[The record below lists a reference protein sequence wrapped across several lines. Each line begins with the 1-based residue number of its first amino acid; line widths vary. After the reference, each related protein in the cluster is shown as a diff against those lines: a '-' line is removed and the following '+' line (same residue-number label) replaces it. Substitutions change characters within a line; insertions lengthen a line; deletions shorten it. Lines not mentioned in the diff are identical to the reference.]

1 MNNVYHTDGYCSK
14 NGSSSSIGGFT
25 VFKNGELLMTK
36 ELEKRG
42 VTSNECEL
50 EALAAAIF
58 LAEDESEIVTDSNV
72 VVYWTRSGKPKARMD
87 LAPLA
92 NTLKRMIAEKKLD
105 VYWAPREENQ
115 AGIYNEES
123 YNL

>member
-1 MNNVYHTDGYCSK
+1 MNNVFHTDGYCSS
-14 NGSSSSIGGFT
+14 NGSKTAIGGFT
-25 VFKNGELLMTK
+25 VFKNGSLLETRELQ
-36 ELEKRG
+36 KRG

-50 EALAAAIF
+50 EALAFAIEK
-58 LAEDESEIVTDSNV
+58 AETSDEIVTDSNV

-87 LAPLA
+87 LQPLA
-92 NTLKRMIAEKKLD
+92 LKCKKLIQDKKLD

-123 YNL
+123 FGL